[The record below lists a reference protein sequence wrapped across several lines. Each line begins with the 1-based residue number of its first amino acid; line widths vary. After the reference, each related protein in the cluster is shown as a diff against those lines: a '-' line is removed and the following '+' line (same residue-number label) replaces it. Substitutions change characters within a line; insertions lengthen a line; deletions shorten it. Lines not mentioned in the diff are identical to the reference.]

1 VGDIEDRVLRVLQ
14 SFPEARATTNPY
26 LVLLRRS
33 LAELPE
39 VEVRTFSWRRALLE
53 RHDVF
58 HVHWPE
64 ILLQGRSRPKTAA
77 RRALTLLLL
86 LRLWVAR
93 TAVVRTVHNVRPHEG
108 VARLDRLLLRAVDR
122 RTALFVRLND
132 QTPVPTS
139 APAVDV
145 PHGHY
150 RDWFAGQERQAADP
164 HRVAFVGRVLA
175 YKNVDGLL
183 AAFADAAA
191 TDSRA
196 RLDVAGAPAGDV
208 DTDALRTAADRL
220 PGVTLRLAHVAD
232 DELVTLVTGAALVV
246 LPYRE
251 MHNSGAALLALSL
264 DRPVLVPDNAVNR
277 ELAAEVGEDWVQ
289 RYRGELTGAALLEA
303 LAAVRGLPTG
313 APPDLHRRDWPAA
326 AAAHL
331 AAYRRAVA
339 DQRR

>member
-1 VGDIEDRVLRVLQ
+1 VGDIEDRALRVLQ

-33 LAELPE
+33 LGELPE
-39 VEVRTFSWRRALLE
+39 VEVRTFSWRRALRE
-53 RHDVF
+53 GHDVF

-77 RRALTLLLL
+77 RRALTVLLL
-86 LRLWVAR
+86 LRLWATR

-108 VARLDRLLLRAVDR
+108 VARLDRFLLRAFDR
-122 RTALFVRLND
+122 RTALYVRLND
-132 QTPVPTS
+132 QTPLPSS

-150 RDWFAGQERQAADP
+150 RDWFAGQQRQVADP
-164 HRVAFVGRVLA
+164 YRVAFVGRVLA

-191 TDSRA
+191 TEPRA

-208 DTDALRTAADRL
+208 DTGALRAAADQL
-220 PGVTLRLAHVAD
+220 PGASLRLAHVTD
-232 DELVTLVTGAALVV
+232 DELVTLVTGAVLVA

-277 ELAAEVGEDWVQ
+277 ELAAEVGEDWVH
-289 RYRGELTGAALLEA
+289 RYPGELTGAALLEA
-303 LAAVRGLPTG
+303 LAAARALPPG
-313 APPDLHRRDWPAA
+313 SRPDLHRRDWPAA
-326 AAAHL
+326 AQAHL
-331 AAYRRAVA
+331 AAYRRAVGGH
-339 DQRR
+339 RR